1 MVEFPPLRFKGIF
14 WGLMLFCTYVHLAL
28 MYCYAIGNEA
38 LVLGEHQLLVKFNQQ
53 TNNCVFVTEAQ
64 VQIHKDQ
71 IMKKKKNL
79 V

>member
-1 MVEFPPLRFKGIF
+1 
-14 WGLMLFCTYVHLAL
+14 

>member
-1 MVEFPPLRFKGIF
+1 
-14 WGLMLFCTYVHLAL
+14 

-71 IMKKKKNL
+71 IMKKKKKIL
-79 V
+79 YDTICFHFI